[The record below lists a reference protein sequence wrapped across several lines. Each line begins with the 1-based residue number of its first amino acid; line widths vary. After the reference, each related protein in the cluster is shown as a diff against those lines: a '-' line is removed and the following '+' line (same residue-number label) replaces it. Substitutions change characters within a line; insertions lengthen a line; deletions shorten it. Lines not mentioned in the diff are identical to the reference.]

1 MNDFDNEKFVEAK
14 AHAIMSN
21 LPASLRDSM
30 PSEVYDTIK
39 GVVAHGIISCVN
51 EFRCTYCGEGVESKP
66 HSCDKE
72 HLARLV
78 AVREAVEELHLLE
91 REFITQ
97 CVDSAA
103 KRKFVMALDKLR
115 LTSGYAVSKERLHRF
130 RLLEDVLNA
139 AWALPVV
146 RAAFKYY
153 AYSLKM
159 DAPAWRT
166 SKQQQE

>member
-1 MNDFDNEKFVEAK
+1 MNDFDNAKFVEAK
-14 AHAIMSN
+14 ATAIMSN

-30 PSEVYDTIK
+30 PREVYDTIK
-39 GVVAHGIISCVN
+39 GVLANGIISCVN

-78 AVREAVEELHLLE
+78 ATREAAEKVLSLSREVLSIIPMDARKEYVKALEELE
-91 REFITQ
+91 R
-97 CVDSAA
+97 
-103 KRKFVMALDKLR
+103 
-115 LTSGYAVSKERLHRF
+115 TSGYAGSKERLHRF
-130 RLLEDVLNA
+130 RLLEEVLNA

-153 AYSLKM
+153 AYTIKM

-166 SKQQQE
+166 KQE